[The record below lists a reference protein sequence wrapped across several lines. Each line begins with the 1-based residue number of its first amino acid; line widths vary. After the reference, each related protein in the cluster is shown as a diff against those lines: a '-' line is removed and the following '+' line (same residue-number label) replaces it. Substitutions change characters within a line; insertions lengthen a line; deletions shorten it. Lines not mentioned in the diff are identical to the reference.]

1 MKNIRLIT
9 IALLT
14 AFIITGCDENG
25 NQTVIGTGDVESME
39 VDLPAFEGVNVTGT
53 CNVDIQIGEPQS
65 VEFYAQSEILD
76 VLTYKVS
83 DGILQIGFKPDY
95 TVNTSEEIRAEIT
108 IPAVSFVG
116 VTGAADFE
124 LSGDQQAV
132 LDIYITGTGNV
143 DGFDMVVNDCNI
155 RISGAGNC
163 EVHVIESL
171 DVDISGVG
179 NVWYMGDPTVTTDV
193 SGVGNISPAES

>member
-14 AFIITGCDENG
+14 VFIITGCDENG

-83 DGILQIGFKPDY
+83 DGILQIGFKPDV
-95 TVNTSEEIRAEIT
+95 TVNTSDEIRAEIT
-108 IPAVSFVG
+108 IPSLWFAG
-116 VTGAADFE
+116 ITGAAEFE
-124 LSGDQQAV
+124 LSGTRQFD
-132 LDIYITGTGNV
+132 LNIHITGTGNV
-143 DGFDMVVNDCNI
+143 DAFDMEVDDCYI
-155 RISGAGNC
+155 QISGAGNC
-163 EVHVIESL
+163 EVSVINKL
-171 DVDISGVG
+171 DVVISGVG
-179 NVWYMGDPTVTTDV
+179 NVWYMGNPTVTTEV
-193 SGVGNISPAES
+193 SGVGNVNPAGS

>member
-14 AFIITGCDENG
+14 SIIITGCDKNG

-53 CNVDIQIGEPQS
+53 CNVNIQIGEPQS

-83 DGILQIGFKPDY
+83 DGILQIGFKPDV

-108 IPAVSFVG
+108 IPSFYFAG
-116 VTGAADFE
+116 ITGAAEFE
-124 LSGDQQAV
+124 ISGANQFE
-132 LDIYITGTGNV
+132 LDIYITGTGNI
-143 DGFDMVVNDCNI
+143 DAFDMEVDDCYI
-155 RISGAGNC
+155 QITGAGNC
-163 EVHVIESL
+163 EVSVINKL
-171 DVDISGVG
+171 DVVISGVG
-179 NVWYMGDPTVTTDV
+179 NVWYMGDPTVTTEV
-193 SGVGNISPAES
+193 SGVGNVNPAGS

>member
-1 MKNIRLIT
+1 MKNIRLIA

-14 AFIITGCDENG
+14 VFIITGCDKTV
-25 NQTVIGTGDVESME
+25 NQTIIGTGDVESME

-53 CNVDIQIGEPQS
+53 CNVDIQIGEPQT

-83 DGILQIGFKPDY
+83 DEILQIGFKPNY

-108 IPAVSFVG
+108 IPAVWFAG
-116 VTGAADFE
+116 ITGAAEFE
-124 LSGDQQAV
+124 LSGAQQFN

-143 DGFDMVVNDCNI
+143 DAYDMVVDDCNI
-155 RISGAGNC
+155 QISGAGNC
-163 EVHVIESL
+163 EVHVINKL
-171 DVDISGVG
+171 DVTISGVG
-179 NVWYMGDPTVTTDV
+179 NVWYRGTPTVTTNV
-193 SGVGNISPAES
+193 SGVGNINPEGS